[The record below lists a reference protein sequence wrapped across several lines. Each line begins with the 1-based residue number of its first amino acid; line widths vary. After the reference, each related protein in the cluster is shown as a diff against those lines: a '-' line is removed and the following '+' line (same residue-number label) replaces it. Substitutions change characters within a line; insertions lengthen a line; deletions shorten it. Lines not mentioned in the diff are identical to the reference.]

1 MEADDS
7 DLSDFEVSEAVG
19 INHQA
24 KLFESNLC
32 QPGSSGDGIRASKS
46 HLWDI
51 MIPLDCTV
59 PTTAQLLW
67 LDSWEPGIIKWNWIH
82 KIILQKVEA

>member
-7 DLSDFEVSEAVG
+7 DLSDFEVSEAAG
-19 INHQA
+19 INCQA

-32 QPGSSGDGIRASKS
+32 WTGGSGDGIRASKS

-51 MIPLDCTV
+51 MIQLEDCTV
-59 PTTAQLLW
+59 STTA
-67 LDSWEPGIIKWNWIH
+67 
-82 KIILQKVEA
+82 